1 MDDTAIKK
9 MPVSAFRSVG
19 YLHEVNRLLLH
30 PLGLAME
37 IDVATEPMRVVR
49 LRERGCAVL
58 EQLCRESLAGRGPF
72 KADDAADLLD
82 SLGAA
87 ERMEA
92 ADERFGGVW
101 DYSDDPE
108 GMTYG
113 EDLLSPLKA
122 VRVAQE
128 LLQRRK
134 LRMEL
139 LGYVIQPIETQEP
152 TLTVTYIDPAERSAM
167 PPAFQTE

>member
-37 IDVATEPMRVVR
+37 INLATEPMRVVR
-49 LRERGCAVL
+49 LKERGCVVL
-58 EQLCRESLAGRGPF
+58 EQLCRESLAGQGPF
-72 KADDAADLLD
+72 RGDDAADLLD
-82 SLGAA
+82 ALGA

-92 ADERFGGVW
+92 GDETLGGIW

-139 LGYVIQPIETQEP
+139 LGYVIQPVDTQEP